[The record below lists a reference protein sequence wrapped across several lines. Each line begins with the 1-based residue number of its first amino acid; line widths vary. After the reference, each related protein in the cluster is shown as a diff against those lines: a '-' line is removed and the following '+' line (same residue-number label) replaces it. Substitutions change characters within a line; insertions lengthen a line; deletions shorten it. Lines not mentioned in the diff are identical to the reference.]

1 MMIAS
6 DASSVLILTGA
17 PGAGKSTVA
26 DLLTRGERRAVHL
39 HTDDF
44 YDRYIK
50 GGYVLPWRPESQ
62 AQNETVS
69 RVLAA
74 AAFTFAEGGYWVV
87 IDGIVGP
94 WFLDVYR
101 AASKARGVS
110 LHYAVLRAGEDA
122 SVRRVRE
129 RQTHGLEAEDVVR
142 DLHRQFSELGALE
155 SHAVAASGPPE
166 QVADEVRSAMAAG
179 RLTLD

>member
-1 MMIAS
+1 MPS
-6 DASSVLILTGA
+6 RDVGSVLILTGP

-26 DLLTRGERRAVHL
+26 DLLTRGQRRAVHL

-50 GGYVLPWRPESQ
+50 GGYILPWLPEAQ

-74 AAFTFAEGGYWVV
+74 TAFTYAAGGYWVV

-101 AASKARGVS
+101 AASKTHGLA
-110 LHYAVLRAGEDA
+110 LAYAVLRTDA
-122 SVRRVRE
+122 DTSVRRVRE

-142 DLHRQFSELGALE
+142 HLHRQFSDLGELE
-155 SHAVAASGPPE
+155 PHVVEASVSPE
-166 QVADEVRSAMAAG
+166 QVAEHVRAGMAAG
-179 RLTLD
+179 RLALE